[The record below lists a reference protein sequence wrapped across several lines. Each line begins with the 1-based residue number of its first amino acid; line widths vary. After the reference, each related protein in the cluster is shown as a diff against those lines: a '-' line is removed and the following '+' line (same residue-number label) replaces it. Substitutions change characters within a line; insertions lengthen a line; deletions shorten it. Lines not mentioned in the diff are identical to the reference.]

1 MSHVRFRSDQ
11 ARRRGSFEEQER
23 ALEDADQ
30 PGVCEIVHGPV
41 GRNVCVSGTTRGLIG
56 GARDGKPTPM
66 NATIDRAGRLVV
78 PKPIREAAQLH
89 PGTRVRFRVLDG
101 CVEIE
106 PVPAEVTF
114 KRSGTSLIAVAKT
127 EGETLT
133 TADVERTLARS
144 RSESA
149 SSRLP

>member
-1 MSHVRFRSDQ
+1 MD
-11 ARRRGSFEEQER
+11 
-23 ALEDADQ
+23 
-30 PGVCEIVHGPV
+30 
-41 GRNVCVSGTTRGLIG
+41 T
-56 GARDGKPTPM
+56 
-66 NATIDRAGRLVV
+66 TIDRAGRLVV
-78 PKPIREAAQLH
+78 PKAIREAAQLH
-89 PGTRVRFRVLDG
+89 PGTRVRFRVLDS

-114 KRSGTSLIAVAKT
+114 RRSGTSLIAVTKSD
-127 EGETLT
+127 GKILT